1 MHSFTTIFRR
11 EQLIKGFLLR
21 EVTILLL
28 VISCSFEI
36 ASARHKCPKV
46 PSPPGIMGIFS
57 STTLIPSGSVMAAA
71 RSSETLGCDRGHPSD
86 NFYKPQKERVSMF
99 LEDNLHHVREESA
112 RGKGFHLE
120 ALSQIVG
127 CTISHSDFGKIVKT
141 SYSEV
146 FDSKNHDPAES
157 AVYEAEKTTERFI
170 SLIRQSPQLA
180 SGCESG

>member
-1 MHSFTTIFRR
+1 M
-11 EQLIKGFLLR
+11 KKVNVLR
-21 EVTILLL
+21 NITMLLL
-28 VISCSFEI
+28 VLSCSFKI

-112 RGKGFHLE
+112 RGKGLHLK
-120 ALSQIVG
+120 ALSQIAG
-127 CTISHSDFGKIVKT
+127 CSISHSDFGKIVKT

-146 FDSKNHDPAES
+146 FDSKNPGPAES
-157 AVYEAEKTTERFI
+157 SVYEVEKTTERFI
-170 SLIRQSPQLA
+170 SLMRQSPLLA

>member
-1 MHSFTTIFRR
+1 MK
-11 EQLIKGFLLR
+11 KGFFLR
-21 EVTILLL
+21 EVTMLVLLL
-28 VISCSFEI
+28 SCNFEI

-99 LEDNLHHVREESA
+99 LEDNLNHVREESA
-112 RGKGFHLE
+112 RGQGLHLE
-120 ALSQIVG
+120 ALSLIAG
-127 CTISHSDFGKIVKT
+127 CSISHSDFGKIVKK

-146 FDSKNHDPAES
+146 FDSKNLGPAES
-157 AVYEAEKTTERFI
+157 LVYEVEQTTERFI
-170 SLIRQSPQLA
+170 SLMRQSPLLA
-180 SGCESG
+180 LRCESG

>member
-1 MHSFTTIFRR
+1 MK
-11 EQLIKGFLLR
+11 KGFILR
-21 EVTILLL
+21 EVTILVLL
-28 VISCSFEI
+28 LSCNFEI

-99 LEDNLHHVREESA
+99 LEDNLNHVREESA
-112 RGKGFHLE
+112 RGQGLHLE
-120 ALSQIVG
+120 ALSLIAG
-127 CTISHSDFGKIVKT
+127 CSISHSDFGKIVKT

-146 FDSKNHDPAES
+146 FDSKNPGPAVS
-157 AVYEAEKTTERFI
+157 SVYEVEKTTERFF
-170 SLIRQSPQLA
+170 SLMRQSPLLA

>member
-1 MHSFTTIFRR
+1 MK
-11 EQLIKGFLLR
+11 KGFILR
-21 EVTILLL
+21 EVSVLLL
-28 VISCSFEI
+28 LLSCSFET

-99 LEDNLHHVREESA
+99 LEDNLNHVREESA
-112 RGKGFHLE
+112 RGRGLHLE
-120 ALSQIVG
+120 ALSLIAG
-127 CTISHSDFGKIVKT
+127 CSISHSDFGKIVKT
-141 SYSEV
+141 SYLEV
-146 FDSKNHDPAES
+146 FDSKNAGSTES
-157 AVYEAEKTTERFI
+157 FVYEVEQTTERFI
-170 SLIRQSPQLA
+170 SLIRKSPLLS

>member
-1 MHSFTTIFRR
+1 MK
-11 EQLIKGFLLR
+11 KGFILR
-21 EVTILLL
+21 EVTMLLL
-28 VISCSFEI
+28 VLSCSFEI
-36 ASARHKCPKV
+36 ATARHKCPKV

-112 RGKGFHLE
+112 RGQGLHLE
-120 ALSQIVG
+120 ALSLIAG
-127 CTISHSDFGKIVKT
+127 CSISHSDFGKIVKT

-146 FDSKNHDPAES
+146 FESKNQGPAKSLVSE
-157 AVYEAEKTTERFI
+157 VEQTTERFI
-170 SLIRQSPQLA
+170 SLIRQSPLLA
-180 SGCESG
+180 SRCESG